1 MIVSSVD
8 NKIDHRLS
16 LISEISLVH
25 LKGDTGWKRERRGR
39 LEHHPE
45 EGQAKQVMPEEGQAT
60 GDHLQA
66 ARTTVRRMRVTGVK
80 RAMQQEDCWE
90 GHRASLFVSQAQ
102 CKRVSSRCC
111 LHPHVPSP
119 LT

>member
-8 NKIDHRLS
+8 NRIDHRL
-16 LISEISLVH
+16 SLVH

-45 EGQAKQVMPEEGQAT
+45 EGQGLQKQVMPEEGQAT

-66 ARTTVRRMRVTGVK
+66 ARTTVRRMQVTGVK

-111 LHPHVPSP
+111 LYPHVPSP